1 MFVKS
6 IEFFMFTNKILF
18 SFLTCATLL
27 SGCAGLTGSTS
38 FGAMS
43 SAYRDVLE
51 QYGNDNILLN
61 VVRSS
66 KSMPVSFLDMP
77 SVVGSGNVSNGANL
91 NLSLLA
97 KDPGSISGF
106 LSPALGSASATGAS
120 LSVSNSFNFT
130 QASLDNSN
138 FMVSFLTNMKPEV
151 IANLTNSQS
160 SSKSV
165 LYSLAIE
172 SVEWQD
178 SSGTSTAKFVNDP
191 YSPDFERFQQALY
204 TLVRGG
210 LDVEQTVA
218 SMPISAPM
226 DASEVNKNL
235 MAIAAATAQP
245 GVMLIPLPLSNGT
258 SGFQLVKMAP
268 NARLCIKEDLADDV
282 LPVKLNASAYCKT
295 IVEKVA
301 PGGNLKKSRANDDRP
316 TGTFIIKLRSARNVF
331 DFLGAVVNLQNQ
343 DVPKYVKVVGDA
355 YLDPKA
361 SKEEIL
367 AKGTPL
373 FLVTKGPTKGAPL
386 ATVKYQGEDYSIPRD
401 SLSYSNQVLVLI
413 SQMLTLTKVPG
424 AIPLSPSILIK

>member
-1 MFVKS
+1 
-6 IEFFMFTNKILF
+6 MFTNKILI
-18 SFLTCATLL
+18 SSLLCTTIL

-43 SAYRDVLE
+43 SAYREVLE
-51 QYGNDNILLN
+51 QYSNDNILLN
-61 VVRSS
+61 VVRSA

-77 SVVGSGNVSNGANL
+77 SVMGSGNVSNGANL

-97 KDPGSISGF
+97 TDPGSLSGF
-106 LSPALGSASATGAS
+106 LSPALGSGSATGAS

-130 QASLDNSN
+130 QSSLDNSN
-138 FMVSFLTNMKPEV
+138 FMVSFLTNMRPDV

-160 SSKSV
+160 SSRSV

-172 SVEWQD
+172 SFEWQD
-178 SSGTSTAKFVNDP
+178 ASGAVTYKFVNDP
-191 YSPDFERFQQALY
+191 FSPDFEKFQIALY

-210 LDVEQTVA
+210 LDVEQSVS
-218 SMPISAPM
+218 SMPISTPM

-245 GVMLIPLPLSNGT
+245 GVMLIPVPLPNGS

-268 NARLCIKEDLADDV
+268 NARLCVREELADES
-282 LPVKLNASAYCKT
+282 LPVKLNPSSYCKT
-295 IVEKVA
+295 ILEKVA
-301 PGGNLKKSRANDDRP
+301 PDGNMKKSNDSRP
-316 TGTFIIKLRSARNVF
+316 TGSLIIKLRSARNVF

-361 SKEEIL
+361 TKEQIL

-373 FLVTKGPTKGAPL
+373 FLVTKGPVKGVPL
-386 ATVKYQGEDYSIPRD
+386 ATVKYQGEDYSISKD
-401 SLSYSNQVLVLI
+401 SNSYSNQVLVLV

-424 AIPLSPSILIK
+424 SIPLSPAVLVR

>member
-1 MFVKS
+1 MFQSASSNWKG
-6 IEFFMFTNKILF
+6 LF
-18 SFLTCATLL
+18 SLRIDA
-27 SGCAGLTGSTS
+27 
-38 FGAMS
+38 
-43 SAYRDVLE
+43 RDSCIWLW
-51 QYGNDNILLN
+51 I
-61 VVRSS
+61 R
-66 KSMPVSFLDMP
+66 
-77 SVVGSGNVSNGANL
+77 
-91 NLSLLA
+91 
-97 KDPGSISGF
+97 
-106 LSPALGSASATGAS
+106 
-120 LSVSNSFNFT
+120 
-130 QASLDNSN
+130 
-138 FMVSFLTNMKPEV
+138 
-151 IANLTNSQS
+151 SQS

-218 SMPISAPM
+218 TMPISAPM

-367 AKGTPL
+367 AKGNGALTATSECGLLGPSSHIVSE
-373 FLVTKGPTKGAPL
+373 VTA
-386 ATVKYQGEDYSIPRD
+386 
-401 SLSYSNQVLVLI
+401 
-413 SQMLTLTKVPG
+413 
-424 AIPLSPSILIK
+424 